1 MQMPSPPACG
11 AGDVT
16 KSLSAASFLRIVADR
31 RIISRFAGLSSMQ
44 ADNAS
49 SSLAAFTYR
58 VLIFVGI
65 VALAI
70 LAWRLADVLIIVFG
84 GIILAATLRA
94 LTNFTVRHT
103 PLQGRW
109 ALAVVVLALV
119 ALFALAG
126 WLVGAQ
132 VSSQLQELFKLLP
145 DAYERTRAWLQR
157 LPIGNELLN
166 FAKSAKEEGS
176 GSLSGVAKV
185 ASGTFSALTD
195 AVVMIFLGLYL
206 AGDPDLYRR
215 GVLHLVPV
223 GGRKRALLALDAAGE
238 ALRKWLMGQLGAMV
252 AVGCLTFA
260 GLSLLGV
267 PLAFALALIATLLEF
282 IPFIG
287 PILSGVPAV
296 LVAFTVG
303 PNEALYVV
311 LLYLAIHQIEGNV
324 IMPIV
329 QKWAVKLA
337 PALGIVSIVMFG
349 LLFGL
354 PGILFA
360 VPLMVVVIALVKTL
374 YVDGALEHEPAKRRA
389 AS

>member
-1 MQMPSPPACG
+1 
-11 AGDVT
+11 
-16 KSLSAASFLRIVADR
+16 
-31 RIISRFAGLSSMQ
+31 
-44 ADNAS
+44 
-49 SSLAAFTYR
+49 
-58 VLIFVGI
+58 
-65 VALAI
+65 
-70 LAWRLADVLIIVFG
+70 
-84 GIILAATLRA
+84 
-94 LTNFTVRHT
+94 
-103 PLQGRW
+103 
-109 ALAVVVLALV
+109 
-119 ALFALAG
+119 
-126 WLVGAQ
+126 
-132 VSSQLQELFKLLP
+132 
-145 DAYERTRAWLQR
+145 
-157 LPIGNELLN
+157 
-166 FAKSAKEEGS
+166 
-176 GSLSGVAKV
+176 
-185 ASGTFSALTD
+185 
-195 AVVMIFLGLYL
+195 
-206 AGDPDLYRR
+206 
-215 GVLHLVPV
+215 VPV
-223 GGRKRALLALDAAGE
+223 AGRKRALLALDASGE
-238 ALRKWLMGQLGAMV
+238 ALRKWLMGQLAAMV

>member
-1 MQMPSPPACG
+1 MQT
-11 AGDVT
+11 DDT
-16 KSLSAASFLRIVADR
+16 
-31 RIISRFAGLSSMQ
+31 
-44 ADNAS
+44 S

-58 VLIFVGI
+58 ALIFVGI
-65 VALAI
+65 VALVV

-103 PLQGRW
+103 PLSDHL
-109 ALAVVVLALV
+109 ALAVVILLLV
-119 ALFALAG
+119 ALIAFAV

-132 VSSQLQELFKLLP
+132 VSTQLQELFKLLP
-145 DAYERTRAWLQR
+145 DAVGRTRAWLEG
-157 LPIGNELLN
+157 LPIGKQLLN
-166 FAKSAKEEGS
+166 FMASAKEEGS

-195 AVVMIFLGLYL
+195 ALVMIFLGLYL
-206 AGDPDLYRR
+206 AADPDLYRR

-223 GGRKRALLALDAAGE
+223 GGRKRALLALDASGE
-238 ALRKWLMGQLGAMV
+238 ALRKWLMGQLAAMV

-260 GLSLLGV
+260 GLSLLGI
-267 PLAFALALIATLLEF
+267 PLASALALIALMLEF

-303 PNEALYVV
+303 PTEAFYVV

-337 PALGIVSIVMFG
+337 PALGIVAIVMFG

-354 PGILFA
+354 PGVLFA

-374 YVDGALEHEPAKRRA
+374 YVDGALEREPAKRRT
-389 AS
+389 ASS